1 MEIIRTNI
9 NEQPVLAKR
18 RYYRAEFKASVVRQ
32 TQMPASSVAGV
43 ALQHGINPVTV
54 HRWIREAQQF
64 GSTTCHPDPIAPL
77 APLASFIPLGIT
89 QDSQVMAQP
98 RDDQRNIRIEL
109 GTQDKTVSV
118 HWPMSATHELAVWLR
133 EWLR

>member
-9 NEQPVLAKR
+9 DEGPVATKR
-18 RYYRAEFKASVVRQ
+18 RYYPAEFKASVVRQ
-32 TQMPASSVAGV
+32 AQMPASSVAGV

-64 GSTTCHPDPIAPL
+64 GSATCRVDQFVPL
-77 APLASFIPLGIT
+77 RIS
-89 QDSQVMAQP
+89 DDNQVRGQP

-109 GTQDKTVSV
+109 GAQDKSVSV
-118 HWPMSATHELAVWLR
+118 HWPVTATHELAVWLR

>member
-9 NEQPVLAKR
+9 DEQPVPKR

-64 GSTTCHPDPIAPL
+64 GSATCHPDQIAPL
-77 APLASFIPLGIT
+77 APLASFIPLGVT
-89 QDSQVMAQP
+89 QDSQVMTQP

-109 GTQDKTVSV
+109 GAQDKSVSV
-118 HWPMSATHELAVWLR
+118 HWPVTATHELTVWLR
-133 EWLR
+133 EWLL